1 MLVQQKPTKKPLML
15 TLIASIL
22 FGLSAMAPS
31 PADSVNL
38 RLADH
43 RWEHRPLLVFAP
55 SADHEFLTAQ
65 EKALEGND
73 AGIRDRDMILVTVV
87 EDGTS
92 RLRMAP
98 SGDGRPLTEAAVRHL
113 RDRFSVP
120 PAAFRVLLVGKDGT
134 EKQRSA
140 EPVSI
145 CSIFDRI
152 DAMPMRQREMDAG

>member
-1 MLVQQKPTKKPLML
+1 ML
-15 TLIASIL
+15 TLVASIL
-22 FGLSAMAPS
+22 LGLSAMAPS
-31 PADSVNL
+31 PADSVDF

-55 SADHEFLTAQ
+55 SADHDFLTAH

-98 SGDGRPLTEAAVRHL
+98 SDDGRPLTDAAVRRL

-120 PAAFRVLLVGKDGT
+120 PAAFRVILVGKDGT

-145 CSIFDRI
+145 RSIFDRI
-152 DAMPMRQREMDAG
+152 DAMPMRQREMDGG